1 MKKKNITTKETLIL
15 AHQKHRENKF
25 EDSEKLYT
33 EIINKEPEHLEANFG
48 LGLLFLRIKNI
59 NKIYK
64 AKSQFEKT
72 IKINPNYAASYNNL
86 GQIFLVLGENKKAAK
101 YFEKTIELQPDLA
114 APYNNLGNILLDFGE
129 NKKALKCF
137 EKAIQIQPGLI
148 AAHNNLGTVL
158 GLMKEYKKAI
168 ECFKKA
174 IELNY
179 KNPMSHY
186 NLGKA
191 YKDSKNYP
199 EAIKC
204 FIAAN
209 TTRSRAEMLESSYF
223 SLGLNGYK
231 KILEDLS
238 RRDPLN
244 LRVATMAAYV
254 SKKEKINNIYPFC
267 KNPLDYVFVKNI
279 KNEIESSDEFL
290 SSLSLSLSK
299 FELTWQPTT
308 KSTKNGYHT
317 SGNLFNNNQKTLVQL
332 KEIIKKQINLYKNN
346 YKFSKDYFITKWPNE
361 NEIEAWHV
369 RLRKEGYQKSHIHPA
384 GWLSGCFYLKIP
396 KALKDNQGAI
406 KFTFTGYDYPEDKT
420 LETLIHKPKVFDIAL
435 FPSSLFHQTIPFSS
449 QEERHVIA
457 FDLMP
462 K

>member
-1 MKKKNITTKETLIL
+1 MKKKKIKTRETLVL
-15 AHQKHRENKF
+15 AYQKHKENKF
-25 EDSEKLYT
+25 EDAEKLYK
-33 EIINKEPEHLEANFG
+33 EILNKEPEHLEANFG
-48 LGLLFLRIKNI
+48 LGLLFLGNKNI

-64 AKSQFEKT
+64 AKSLFEKT
-72 IKINPNYAASYNNL
+72 IRINPNYAASYNNL
-86 GQIFLVLGENKKAAK
+86 GQIFLILGENQKAAK
-101 YFEKTIELQPDLA
+101 CFEKTIELQPGLA
-114 APYNNLGNILLDFGE
+114 APYNNLGNILIDLGE
-129 NKKALKCF
+129 NEKALKCF
-137 EKAIQIQPGLI
+137 EKAIQIQPSLI

-158 GLMKEYKKAI
+158 GIMKEYKRSI

-174 IELNY
+174 IDLNY

-204 FIAAN
+204 FIQAN

-238 RRDPLN
+238 HKDPLN

-254 SKKEKINNIYPFC
+254 AKKEKINNIYPFC
-267 KNPLDYVFVKNI
+267 KNPLDYIFIKNI
-279 KNEIESSDEFL
+279 KDEIESSDKFL
-290 SSLSLSLSK
+290 SNLSLALSK
-299 FELTWQPTT
+299 FELTWQPKT

-317 SGNLFNNNQKTLVQL
+317 SGNLFNNNQQILLQL
-332 KEIIKKQINLYKNN
+332 REKIKKQINLYRNN
-346 YKFSKDYFITKWPNE
+346 YKLSKDYFITRWPNE

-369 RLRKEGYQKSHIHPA
+369 RLKKEGYQKSHIHPA

-396 KALKDNQGAI
+396 KTLKDNQGAI
-406 KFTFTGYDYPEDKT
+406 KFTFAGYDYPEDKA
-420 LETLIHKPKVFDIAL
+420 LETFIHKPKVFDIAL